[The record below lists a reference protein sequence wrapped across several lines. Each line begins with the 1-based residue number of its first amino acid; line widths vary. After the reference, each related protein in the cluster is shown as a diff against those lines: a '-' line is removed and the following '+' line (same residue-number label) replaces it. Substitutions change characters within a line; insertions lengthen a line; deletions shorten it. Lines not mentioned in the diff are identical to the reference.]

1 MRKVNS
7 EFAGLK
13 SKMYSLIDVGNK
25 ENSKAT
31 GVNINKRHK
40 NILMFCLIKK
50 IIKDIMKRIQSH
62 LHRIKTFEVCKISLS
77 CFNDK
82 RYILENGITTVAY
95 FHKDVFKNKF
105 G

>member
-1 MRKVNS
+1 
-7 EFAGLK
+7 
-13 SKMYSLIDVGNK
+13 
-25 ENSKAT
+25 
-31 GVNINKRHK
+31 
-40 NILMFCLIKK
+40 
-50 IIKDIMKRIQSH
+50 MKRIQSH
-62 LHRIKTFEVCKISLS
+62 LHRIRTFEVCKISLS